1 MRLDLMYA
9 NPAAVLHPGIGARL
23 PWWRIAFGSRLLMW
37 LFELLK
43 RTELLGRFALL
54 AVVWVS
60 LVHGLAV
67 ASSSTELRVVVPSLP
82 SSAAAYSNYFP
93 QLLALALEKTKG
105 RDGPYRIEFFKGLL
119 SSPRQVLELK
129 NNSGLIDLIWD
140 GSDKQREADL
150 LPIRISLLRQLNDY
164 RVFLIR
170 AEDQEK
176 FQNLRNLDEL
186 RQFSAGSGVNWP
198 STAVLRA
205 NGLRGET
212 STVYESLFGMLA
224 AKRFDY
230 FPRGLHEA
238 WVEQQAHADKGL
250 VVESSILLH
259 YVVPVY
265 FFVSR
270 DRPELADRIERGLN
284 IALKDGSFETLFLS
298 IPSFRHG
305 LAEIKANQRRIFELK
320 PQQR

>member
-1 MRLDLMYA
+1 MRLLE
-9 NPAAVLHPGIGARL
+9 PLQRSVQ
-23 PWWRIAFGSRLLMW
+23 
-37 LFELLK
+37 
-43 RTELLGRFALL
+43 LGRFALL
-54 AVVWVS
+54 AL
-60 LVHGLAV
+60 LVCACHTNSMAA
-67 ASSSTELRVVVPSLP
+67 ASTAKELRVVVPSLP
-82 SSAAAYSNYFP
+82 TSAAAYSNYFP
-93 QLLALALEKTKG
+93 QLLRLALEKTKAS
-105 RDGPYRIEFFKGLL
+105 DGPYRIEYFKGLL
-119 SSPRQVLELK
+119 SSPRQVSELK
-129 NNSGLIDLIWD
+129 NNTGLIDLIWD
-140 GSDKQREADL
+140 GNDKQREADL

-170 AEDQEK
+170 GEDQEK
-176 FQNLRNLDEL
+176 FQNLRSLDEL

-212 STVYESLFGMLA
+212 STVYENLFGMLA

-250 VVESSILLH
+250 ALEPSIFLH
-259 YVVPVY
+259 YEVPVY

-284 IALKDGSFETLFLS
+284 IALKDGSFEALFLS
-298 IPSFRHG
+298 IPSFRRG
-305 LAEIKANQRRIFELK
+305 LAEIKANQRRVFELK
-320 PQQR
+320 PQ

>member
-1 MRLDLMYA
+1 MRLDLTLA
-9 NPAAVLHPGIGARL
+9 NHVAAFHPGLGACSSWRL
-23 PWWRIAFGSRLLMW
+23 AARSPLLMG
-37 LFELLK
+37 LLELLK
-43 RTELLGRFALL
+43 RLAPLGRLALL
-54 AVVWVS
+54 VVVCACPADGMAAAGN
-60 LVHGLAV
+60 VK
-67 ASSSTELRVVVPSLP
+67 ELRVIVPSLP
-82 SSAAAYSNYFP
+82 TSAAAYANYFP
-93 QLLALALEKTKG
+93 QLLRLALEKTKAS
-105 RDGPYRIEFFKGLL
+105 DGPYRIEFFKGLL

-140 GSDKQREADL
+140 GSDTQREADL

-176 FQNLRNLDEL
+176 FQNLRGLDEL

-205 NGLRGET
+205 NGLHGET
-212 STVYESLFGMLA
+212 STVYENLFAMLA

-238 WVEQQAHADKGL
+238 WSEQQAHADKGL
-250 VVESSILLH
+250 AVESSIFLH
-259 YVVPVY
+259 YRVPVY

-284 IALKDGSFETLFLS
+284 IALKDGSLEALFLS

-320 PQQR
+320 LQ